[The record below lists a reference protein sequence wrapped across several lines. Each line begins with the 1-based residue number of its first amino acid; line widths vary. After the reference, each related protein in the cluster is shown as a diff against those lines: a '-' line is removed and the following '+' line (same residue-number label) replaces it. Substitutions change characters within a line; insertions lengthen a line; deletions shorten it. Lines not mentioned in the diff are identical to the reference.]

1 MAAAEA
7 MESISEKEE
16 VVEAPSEEDV
26 EAPAEEEEVLLKK
39 KNLQKK
45 NLAKLKHH

>member
-1 MAAAEA
+1 MQMTEEEAGLLAAAEA

-26 EAPAEEEEVLLKK
+26 EDYGF
-39 KNLQKK
+39 
-45 NLAKLKHH
+45 